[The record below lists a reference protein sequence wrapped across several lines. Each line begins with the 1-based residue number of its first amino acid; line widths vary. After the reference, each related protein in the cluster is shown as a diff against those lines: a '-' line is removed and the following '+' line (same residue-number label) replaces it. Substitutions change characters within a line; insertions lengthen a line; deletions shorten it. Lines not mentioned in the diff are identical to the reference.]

1 MVAVFQFHDM
11 EPGPLVFYNSP
22 ELIWVVFAAMFYANV
37 SILFIGLI
45 ETKTILQL
53 LRIPF
58 HFLAPMILM
67 LASIGSYIGRGLVL
81 DVMVMFLAGMIGFLL
96 RRSGYSIPGI
106 VLGIILGKIGEQNF
120 AQGMQM
126 VHYDLITYLSRPI
139 CLILIVAGAITLGTG
154 VYKALAS
161 NRIKAKQE

>member
-1 MVAVFQFHDM
+1 
-11 EPGPLVFYNSP
+11 
-22 ELIWVVFAAMFYANV
+22 
-37 SILFIGLI
+37 
-45 ETKTILQL
+45 
-53 LRIPF
+53 
-58 HFLAPMILM
+58 MILL

-81 DVMVMFLAGMIGFLL
+81 DVMIMFLAGMIGFLL

-126 VHYDLITYLSRPI
+126 VHYDLLTYLSRPI
-139 CLILIVAGAITLGTG
+139 CLILIIAGAITLGAG

-161 NRIKAKQE
+161 NRVGAKQE

>member
-1 MVAVFQFHDM
+1 
-11 EPGPLVFYNSP
+11 
-22 ELIWVVFAAMFYANV
+22 
-37 SILFIGLI
+37 
-45 ETKTILQL
+45 
-53 LRIPF
+53 
-58 HFLAPMILM
+58 MILM

-126 VHYDLITYLSRPI
+126 VHYDLFTYLSRPI

-161 NRIKAKQE
+161 NRTGAKQ